1 MQRYLCVVQACS
13 RQKPDINGCFSSSR
27 DRLGFSA
34 QLQIIYWDSV
44 HTSSTEVVRWCEESE
59 GVTLGGS
66 GGNHHHHHHW
76 HYHLHHYH
84 PSYIHY
90 SKLNPIL
97 STSHT
102 HTGGLFPRTAFN
114 HRPRGVGT
122 RGQEITFVTQ
132 ARGSRNQEITFAT
145 QARGSRN
152 QEITFSTQ
160 ARRSRNQEI
169 TCLTQARMNRDQETT
184 FKIKA
189 RRSRNQEITFAT
201 QASYCSYKYR

>member
-1 MQRYLCVVQACS
+1 MTGWVFLRSFRLFIGTVCTHPL
-13 RQKPDINGCFSSSR
+13 QKSCDGVKNLRASPLEDQG
-27 DRLGFSA
+27 A
-34 QLQIIYWDSV
+34 IIIIIIIGIIIFIIITCHIY
-44 HTSSTEVVRWCEESE
+44 
-59 GVTLGGS
+59 
-66 GGNHHHHHHW
+66 
-76 HYHLHHYH
+76 
-84 PSYIHY
+84 Y

-132 ARGSRNQEITFAT
+132 AR
-145 QARGSRN
+145 
-152 QEITFSTQ
+152 
-160 ARRSRNQEI
+160 RSRNQEI
-169 TCLTQARMNRDQETT
+169 TCLTQARMSRDQETT

>member
-1 MQRYLCVVQACS
+1 MTGWVFLRSFRLFIGTVCTHPL
-13 RQKPDINGCFSSSR
+13 QKSCDGVKNLRASPLEDQG
-27 DRLGFSA
+27 A
-34 QLQIIYWDSV
+34 IIIIIIIGIIIFIIITCHIY
-44 HTSSTEVVRWCEESE
+44 
-59 GVTLGGS
+59 
-66 GGNHHHHHHW
+66 
-76 HYHLHHYH
+76 
-84 PSYIHY
+84 Y

-132 ARGSRNQEITFAT
+132 ARGSRNQEITF
-145 QARGSRN
+145 
-152 QEITFSTQ
+152 STQ

-169 TCLTQARMNRDQETT
+169 TCLTQARMSRDQETT